1 MLSAHV
7 GALYFDFCLVY
18 VLYMFGVCMMSL
30 SHSLP
35 CVHVRPSVHIYH
47 TPMLGLCMIVVC
59 IWWVVSLWM
68 WNVSLGWIYASFLLS
83 FCVFLVMFVVKR
95 LARSEIR
102 GCCRCIDVR
111 YACAWPEVKM
121 PYYCLHVSEVF
132 LNVSFKMFLTVMFWT
147 KSNQIQL
154 WRGTHMTIRW
164 VGWRSARWGAWW
176 NQILMDMVQPSC
188 AWAFSFWLFVFCVCL
203 VLIIVVCAQAT
214 SWWETTEHALWN

>member
-1 MLSAHV
+1 MW
-7 GALYFDFCLVY
+7 
-18 VLYMFGVCMMSL
+18 VLCILIFVCCMCCMFGVCMMSL

-35 CVHVRPSVHIYH
+35 CVHVRPLVHINH
-47 TPMLGLCMIVVC
+47 TPMLGVCMIVVC

-176 NQILMDMVQPSC
+176 HQILIAMVQPSC

>member
-1 MLSAHV
+1 MW
-7 GALYFDFCLVY
+7 
-18 VLYMFGVCMMSL
+18 VLCILIFVWCMCCMFGVCMMPL

-35 CVHVRPSVHIYH
+35 CVHVRPLVHINH
-47 TPMLGLCMIVVC
+47 TPMLGVCMIVVC

-121 PYYCLHVSEVF
+121 PYCLHVSEVF
-132 LNVSFKMFLTVMFWT
+132 LNVSFKFFLTVMFWT
-147 KSNQIQL
+147 KSNQVCHRQPWHL
-154 WRGTHMTIRW
+154 WCYKSRHP
-164 VGWRSARWGAWW
+164 
-176 NQILMDMVQPSC
+176 LQPYSKGKFLTKQFQDT
-188 AWAFSFWLFVFCVCL
+188 W
-203 VLIIVVCAQAT
+203 QPQ
-214 SWWETTEHALWN
+214 

>member
-1 MLSAHV
+1 
-7 GALYFDFCLVY
+7 
-18 VLYMFGVCMMSL
+18 MSL
-30 SHSLP
+30 RQSRDVLGSFSSHSLL
-35 CVHVRPSVHIYH
+35 CVHVRPSVHINH
-47 TPMLGLCMIVVC
+47 TPLLDVCMIVVC

-132 LNVSFKMFLTVMFWT
+132 FNFFWRLCFEPNQ
-147 KSNQIQL
+147 NQIQL